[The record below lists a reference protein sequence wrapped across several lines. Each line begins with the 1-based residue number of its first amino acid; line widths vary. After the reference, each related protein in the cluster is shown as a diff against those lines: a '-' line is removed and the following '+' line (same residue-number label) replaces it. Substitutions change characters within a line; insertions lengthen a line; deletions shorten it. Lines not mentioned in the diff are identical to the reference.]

1 MKNLVW
7 QKSFEVEEQ
16 LISVRYDT
24 YVCEGLKSVI
34 GFFYWKVTVTFE
46 RVDLGEWRGKG
57 GAANLLNE

>member
-34 GFFYWKVTVTFE
+34 GFFYWEGTVTFE
-46 RVDLGEWRGKG
+46 RVDLGE
-57 GAANLLNE
+57 